1 MMGNA
6 AFDKV
11 GKLETVQEDSRGLAS
26 YDLLLDGLLPLSESL
41 DLRARERVV
50 AACLL

>member
-26 YDLLLDGLLPLSESL
+26 YDLLLGGLLLLSESC
-41 DLRARERVV
+41 DLRAGERVV